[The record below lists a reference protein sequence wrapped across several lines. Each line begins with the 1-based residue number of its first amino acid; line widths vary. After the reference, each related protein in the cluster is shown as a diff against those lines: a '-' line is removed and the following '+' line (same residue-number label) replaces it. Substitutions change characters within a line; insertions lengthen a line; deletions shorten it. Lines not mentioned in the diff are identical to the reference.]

1 MTVSSVQSAEC
12 VRLKPPLALN
22 PCLFQLQPAAKP
34 GRVQR
39 LQGRLV
45 HRAIGFMHPFG
56 QATRDL
62 ACCRDSAKLSRLY
75 VNGSTFSREEIDLG
89 DASHTFLTCLYTF
102 PP

>member
-1 MTVSSVQSAEC
+1 MTVSSVQSAAC
-12 VRLKPPLALN
+12 VSLKPPLCSK
-22 PCLFQLQPAAKP
+22 PMFPPPAARRQP

-39 LQGRLV
+39 LRSRLV
-45 HRAIGFMHPFG
+45 HCAIGFMHPFG
-56 QATRDL
+56 QAARDL

-75 VNGSTFSREEIDLG
+75 VNGSTLSREEKDLG